1 MSTPEISDLIA
12 LANEKVLTK
21 IGKPLSEVQIS
32 ILQQILEEK
41 KLKDVHVSGYGDAT
55 IQQMTAPKLWA
66 LLTEATEKS
75 VRKNTVRLVLENL
88 WNNQPSDQ
96 KNPHDKPSPENIYL
110 PPIPPSSPQARHNLP
125 ANSCTEFIGR
135 EEEIAR
141 ILKLLAPTHGARI
154 ISIDGIGGVG
164 KTTLA
169 VEAAY
174 RCLNA
179 SNDPDEESLGI
190 PTFEAIIFTSAKQ
203 HILAPFG
210 LVNRLNPKRTLRDI
224 LRQIAKTLGNV
235 DLTGKTFED
244 KLDCL
249 QDALSLQR
257 TLLIVDNL
265 ETIEDP
271 QDVLSFLYD
280 LPPSVKAMITTRK
293 QIIFVPLRLSSLP
306 EFDGLRLIQHEAQEK
321 EVILSEAEQ
330 QELYQKTGGVPVAIN
345 YAIGQVASGRAVQQV
360 LHDLANAAGDVARFL
375 FESSVAPLR
384 EQAALAYQLLMGL
397 TFFSTPVRRETL
409 IEVALTNG
417 EEYGAAESSQD
428 EARAALAGL
437 QELSLVRQEQDRY
450 TMLPLTREY
459 AIAELKTQ
467 PTFEKAARE
476 RWIRWGL
483 GFVEQYGQQEIWDWR
498 QQNDVIEAEWS
509 NLQTLIE
516 WCVLKDRYDELYQ
529 LWQGLEAHIHLQGN
543 RSKRSICWGDRL
555 DYWIKWLIETA
566 KQKKQLAV
574 AAVVMVSRG
583 WLLTTMGQAEH
594 LDVADQLFTDAWTT
608 LRHHQTPAFQLGLA
622 VDIAALRIRQDR
634 LGEAQTWLDQAM
646 ELLEDDQVTDSERL
660 SQLSRL
666 EYYRGKVYFA
676 EGEYEPAKAHFTEA
690 LAAARA
696 VGWQLGVQRI
706 SNWLADA
713 AIKQGEFRVAEPLL
727 LDNFQVAEANQD
739 IYQMAFC
746 QRSLANLAVARDDRR
761 AATEWARKGLE
772 HFSSLDMLAE
782 AEEAAAFLQGLEV
795 EFTELRD

>member
-1 MSTPEISDLIA
+1 MTMPDIPNLIKF
-12 LANEKVLTK
+12 ANELLLTK
-21 IGKPLSEVQIS
+21 IGKSLDKVQES
-32 ILQQILEEK
+32 ILQQALEGKRLMEIR
-41 KLKDVHVSGYGDAT
+41 VVGFGDGVV
-55 IQQMTAPKLWA
+55 QRVFAPKLWQ
-66 LLTEATEKS
+66 LLSEATEEK
-75 VRKNTVRLVLENL
+75 VTIRRLRLVLEDTWKKQQDGHIN
-88 WNNQPSDQ
+88 PSA
-96 KNPHDKPSPENIYL
+96 PSPPTKPLVAISL
-110 PPIPPSSPQARHNLP
+110 PSRVRHNLP
-125 ANSCTEFIGR
+125 TPSCTEFIGR
-135 EEEIAR
+135 EKEIVR
-141 ILKLLAPTHGARI
+141 ILELLSPTRGAQT

-174 RCLNA
+174 RCLIA
-179 SNDPDEESLGI
+179 SNDPDEAFRGI

-280 LPPSVKAMITTRK
+280 LPPSVKAVITTRK
-293 QIIFVPLRLSSLP
+293 HISFAPLRLSSLP
-306 EFDGLRLIQHEAQEK
+306 ESDGLLLIQHEAQEK
-321 EVILSEAEQ
+321 EVLLSEAEQ
-330 QELYQKTGGVPVAIN
+330 QELYRKTGGIPVAIN
-345 YAIGQVASGRAVQQV
+345 YAIGQVASGRSVQQV
-360 LHDLANAAGDVARFL
+360 LHDLANAAGDVAHFL

-384 EQAALAYQLLMGL
+384 EQDSMAYQLLMGL
-397 TFFSTPVRRETL
+397 TFFSTSVRREAL
-409 IEVALTNG
+409 IEVALANG
-417 EEYGAAESSQD
+417 EEPGEPSQHL
-428 EARAALAGL
+428 ARAALACL

-459 AIAELKTQ
+459 AIAELKKQ
-467 PTFEKAARE
+467 PTFEEAARE

-483 GFVEQYGQQEIWDWR
+483 GFVEQYGQQKIWDWR
-498 QQNDVIEAEWS
+498 LQNDVIEAEWS

-516 WCVLKDRYDELYQ
+516 WCVLKDRYEELYQ

-555 DYWIKWLIETA
+555 DYWIKWLIATA
-566 KQKKQLAV
+566 KKKKQLAV
-574 AAVVMVSRG
+574 AAAVMVSRG

-608 LRHHQTPAFQLGLA
+608 LRHHQTSAFELGLA
-622 VDIAALRIRQDR
+622 VNIAALRIRQAR
-634 LGEAQTWLDQAM
+634 FEEAQTWLNQAM
-646 ELLEDDQVTDSERL
+646 ELLEHDEVTDSERL
-660 SQLSRL
+660 SQVSRI

-676 EGEYEPAKAHFTEA
+676 QGEYEPAKARFTEA

-696 VGWQLGVQRI
+696 VGWQLGVHRI

-713 AIKQGEFRVAEPLL
+713 AIQQGEFEVAEPLL
-727 LDNFQVAEANQD
+727 LDNLQVAEANQD

-746 QRSLANLAVARDDRR
+746 QRSLANLAVAQDDRR
-761 AATEWARKGLE
+761 AAVEWARQALA
-772 HFSSLDMLAE
+772 HFRSLDMLAE

-795 EFTELRD
+795 EFTELSD

>member
-1 MSTPEISDLIA
+1 MNTPEIPDLIA
-12 LANEKVLTK
+12 LACEKVFNQK
-21 IGKPLSEVQIS
+21 EKSLSDVQIS
-32 ILQQILEEK
+32 ILQQALEGK
-41 KLKDVHVSGYGDAT
+41 KLKDIRVVGFGDTT
-55 IQQMTAPKLWA
+55 IQQMYAPKLWS
-66 LLTEATEKS
+66 LLSEVTEKQVS
-75 VRKNTVRLVLENL
+75 KNSVRLVLENL
-88 WNNQPSDQ
+88 W
-96 KNPHDKPSPENIYL
+96 KNLHNGQRELENKPSRKKVQL
-110 PPIPPSSPQARHNLP
+110 RHNLP
-125 ANSCTEFIGR
+125 APSCTEFFGR

-141 ILKLLAPTHGARI
+141 ILELLSPTHGARI

-174 RCLNA
+174 RCLSA
-179 SNDPDEESLGI
+179 SNDPDEAFLGM
-190 PTFEAIIFTSAKQ
+190 PTFDAIIFTSAKQ

-210 LVNRLNPKRTLRDI
+210 LINRLNPKRTLRDI
-224 LRQIAKTLGNV
+224 LRQIANTLGNV

-280 LPPSVKAMITTRK
+280 LPPSVKAVITTRK

-306 EFDGLRLIQHEAQEK
+306 ESDGLLLIQHEAQEK

-330 QELYQKTGGVPVAIN
+330 QELYQKTGGIPVGIN
-345 YAIGQVASGRAVQQV
+345 YAIGQVASGRSVLHV
-360 LHDLANAAGDVARFL
+360 LHDLADAAGDVAHFL

-384 EQAALAYQLLMGL
+384 EQDSLAYQLLMGL
-397 TFFSTPVRRETL
+397 TFFSTSVRREAL
-409 IEVALTNG
+409 IEVALASG
-417 EEYGAAESSQD
+417 EEPGAAASSQHL
-428 EARAALAGL
+428 ARAALACL
-437 QELSLVRQEQDRY
+437 QELSLVRQEQDRF

-459 AIAELKTQ
+459 AIAELKKQ
-467 PTFEKAARE
+467 PTFEEAARE

-483 GFVEQYGQQEIWDWR
+483 GFVEQYGQQKIWDWR
-498 QQNDVIEAEWS
+498 LQNDVIEAEWS

-516 WCVLKDRYDELYQ
+516 WCVLKDRYEELYQ

-566 KQKKQLAV
+566 KKKEQLAV
-574 AAVVMVSRG
+574 AATVMVSRG

-594 LDVADQLFTDAWTT
+594 LDAADQLFMDVWST
-608 LRHHQTPAFQLGLA
+608 LRHHQTPTFALGLA
-622 VDIAALRIRQDR
+622 VNIAALRIRQAKFE
-634 LGEAQTWLDQAM
+634 EAQTWLDQAM
-646 ELLEDDQVTDSERL
+646 ALLEHDQVTDSERL
-660 SQLSRL
+660 SQVSRI

-676 EGEYEPAKAHFTEA
+676 QGEYEPAKAHFTEA

-696 VGWQLGVQRI
+696 VGWQLGVHRI

-713 AIKQGEFRVAEPLL
+713 AIQQGEFGVAEPLL
-727 LDNFQVAEANQD
+727 LDNLQVAEANQD

-746 QRSLANLAVARDDRR
+746 QRSLANLAVAQDDRR
-761 AATEWARKGLE
+761 AAAEWARKALE
-772 HFSSLDMLAE
+772 QFRSLDMLTE
-782 AEEAAAFLQGLEV
+782 AEEAAAFLEGLEV
-795 EFTELRD
+795 EFTELSE